1 MNDNQLTWEEAVVWL
16 RSQPDKAGLVKACY
30 YDDPLHDAAAR
41 FHQSTE
47 WKEIQRRLPEQK
59 GLVLDLGAGRGISS
73 FAFARDGWE
82 TIAVEPDRSAIV
94 GARAI
99 EKLSL
104 DSGLPIQ
111 VVQALAETLPFRDN
125 TFDVVYGRQILHHA
139 NDLTSMC
146 NEISRVLKPGGIFI
160 ATREHVISSLSDL
173 NSFLE
178 RHPLQK
184 LYGGENAYLLQRYID
199 AILASGIEITGI
211 LNPLSSDINLFP
223 DSQVSA
229 KSNIAKNLHI
239 PSPSLIPTGF
249 LSLLGRFD
257 HTPGRLYSFFG
268 RKK

>member
-1 MNDNQLTWEEAVVWL
+1 MNDNQLTWEEAVEWL
-16 RSQPDKAGLVKACY
+16 RSQPDQAGLVKACY

-47 WKEIQRRLPEQK
+47 WKEIQRRLPEQR
-59 GLVLDLGAGRGISS
+59 GRVLDLGAGRGISA
-73 FAFARDGWE
+73 FAFARDGWG

-99 EKLSL
+99 EQLSL

-173 NSFLE
+173 NLFS
-178 RHPLQK
+178 
-184 LYGGENAYLLQRYID
+184 GA
-199 AILASGIEITGI
+199 AS
-211 LNPLSSDINLFP
+211 SSKVVWRRKC
-223 DSQVSA
+223 VSA
-229 KSNIAKNLHI
+229 ATLHRCDI
-239 PSPSLIPTGF
+239 GKWNRDHRNSESPFLGHQPVPGFTGF
-249 LSLLGRFD
+249 R
-257 HTPGRLYSFFG
+257 
-268 RKK
+268 